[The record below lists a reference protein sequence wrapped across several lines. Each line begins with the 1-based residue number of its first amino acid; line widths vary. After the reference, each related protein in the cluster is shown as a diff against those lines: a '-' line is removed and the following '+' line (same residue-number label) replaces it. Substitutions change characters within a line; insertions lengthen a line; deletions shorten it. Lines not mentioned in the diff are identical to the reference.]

1 MQLQLVEDGQ
11 KMKNSEITSN
21 ASENE
26 TVTKQFIE
34 ETIQEVI
41 NKQRLINE
49 KKKNILIFGLK
60 ENT

>member
-1 MQLQLVEDGQ
+1 MAK

-41 NKQRLINE
+41 NKQRLRNE